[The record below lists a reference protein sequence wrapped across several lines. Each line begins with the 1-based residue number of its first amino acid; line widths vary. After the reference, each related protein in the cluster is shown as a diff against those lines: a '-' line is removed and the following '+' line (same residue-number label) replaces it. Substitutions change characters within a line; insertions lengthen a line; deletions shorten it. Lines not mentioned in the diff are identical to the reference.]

1 MQIHY
6 IKGGRWMNRQNV
18 IGEEKISKL
27 LMQFSI
33 PAIIGMMVNTL
44 YNIIDRMY
52 IGNIPEVGSLAL
64 TGVGITLP
72 IMTIILAFGMLVGMG
87 TSARISLK
95 LGQHKK
101 DEAEHHLG
109 NAFILILIL
118 SALITVIGLVFM
130 RPILTLFGASA
141 DTEIYASQYMQII
154 FIGTI
159 FNMLSFGLNHS
170 IRSDGNP
177 KIAMFS
183 MLIGAGINIIL
194 DPIFIFMF
202 GLGVRGAAIAT
213 VISQI
218 ASTIWILYYFTKGKS
233 NIKITRHSMRLQK
246 TIMLSIFSIGMSPFV
261 MQLANSMVQVLANN
275 ALKMYGGDLAIG
287 AMTIVNSVSMIF
299 MMPLFGLNQ
308 GSQPIVGFNYGA
320 KKYHRVKEAVKYAVV
335 VGTIIVTVGWLVI
348 QLAPDML
355 IRIFNND
362 PKLAEIARSGLK
374 IFLFMLP
381 VLGFQVISSNFY
393 LAIGKAK
400 TSMFLSLLRQVLLL
414 IPCLIILPR
423 IGDLG
428 LTGVWLAGPVAD
440 GLASIITGV
449 IFFNSI
455 RKLKDKEVFEAE
467 ETKQEVSSIKP
478 EKVYEV

>member
-1 MQIHY
+1 
-6 IKGGRWMNRQNV
+6 MNRQNV

-246 TIMLSIFSIGMSPFV
+246 AIVLSIFSIGMSPFV

-362 PKLAEIARSGLK
+362 PKLAEMARSGLK

-449 IFFNSI
+449 IFFNSV
-455 RKLKDKEVFEAE
+455 RKLKDKEVLEVE
-467 ETKQEVSSIKP
+467 VKKQEVSSIKP

>member
-1 MQIHY
+1 
-6 IKGGRWMNRQNV
+6 MNRQNV

-109 NAFILILIL
+109 NAFIMILIL

-246 TIMLSIFSIGMSPFV
+246 TIVLSIFSIGMSPFV

-362 PKLAEIARSGLK
+362 PKLAEMARSGLK

-449 IFFNSI
+449 IFFNSV

>member
-1 MQIHY
+1 
-6 IKGGRWMNRQNV
+6 MNKKNV
-18 IGEEKISKL
+18 LGEEKISKL
-27 LMQFSI
+27 LMQFSV
-33 PAIIGMMVNTL
+33 PAIIGMLVNTL

-95 LGQHKK
+95 LGRHKK
-101 DEAEHHLG
+101 DEAQQHLG

-118 SALITVIGLVFM
+118 SALITVGGLVFM
-130 RPILTLFGASA
+130 SPILKIFGASP
-141 DTEIYASQYMQII
+141 DTEIYASQYLEII
-154 FIGTI
+154 FLGTA
-159 FNMLSFGLNHS
+159 FNMLGFGLNHS

-246 TIMLSIFSIGMSPFV
+246 TIVLSIFSIGMSPFV

-320 KKYHRVKEAVKYAVV
+320 KKYHRVKECVKYAVV

-362 PKLAEIARSGLK
+362 SQLTSMARSGLK

-400 TSMFLSLLRQVLLL
+400 VSMFLSLLRQVLLL

-449 IFFNSI
+449 IFYNSV
-455 RKLKDKEVFEAE
+455 RKLKGEEVIEVETETE
-467 ETKQEVSSIKP
+467 EMNSVKQEKP
-478 EKVYEV
+478 CKA

>member
-1 MQIHY
+1 
-6 IKGGRWMNRQNV
+6 MNRQNV

-246 TIMLSIFSIGMSPFV
+246 TIVLSIFSIGMSPFV

-362 PKLAEIARSGLK
+362 PKLAEMARSGLK

-449 IFFNSI
+449 IFFNSV

-478 EKVYEV
+478 EKIYEV

>member
-1 MQIHY
+1 
-6 IKGGRWMNRQNV
+6 
-18 IGEEKISKL
+18 
-27 LMQFSI
+27 
-33 PAIIGMMVNTL
+33 
-44 YNIIDRMY
+44 
-52 IGNIPEVGSLAL
+52 
-64 TGVGITLP
+64 
-72 IMTIILAFGMLVGMG
+72 
-87 TSARISLK
+87 
-95 LGQHKK
+95 
-101 DEAEHHLG
+101 
-109 NAFILILIL
+109 
-118 SALITVIGLVFM
+118 
-130 RPILTLFGASA
+130 
-141 DTEIYASQYMQII
+141 
-154 FIGTI
+154 
-159 FNMLSFGLNHS
+159 
-170 IRSDGNP
+170 
-177 KIAMFS
+177 
-183 MLIGAGINIIL
+183 
-194 DPIFIFMF
+194 
-202 GLGVRGAAIAT
+202 
-213 VISQI
+213 
-218 ASTIWILYYFTKGKS
+218 
-233 NIKITRHSMRLQK
+233 
-246 TIMLSIFSIGMSPFV
+246 
-261 MQLANSMVQVLANN
+261 
-275 ALKMYGGDLAIG
+275 
-287 AMTIVNSVSMIF
+287 

-362 PKLAEIARSGLK
+362 PKLAEMARSGLK

-449 IFFNSI
+449 IFFNSV
-455 RKLKDKEVFEAE
+455 RKLKDKEVLEVE
-467 ETKQEVSSIKP
+467 VKKQEVSSIKP

>member
-1 MQIHY
+1 
-6 IKGGRWMNRQNV
+6 MNRQNV

-130 RPILTLFGASA
+130 RPILTLFGTSA

-246 TIMLSIFSIGMSPFV
+246 TIVLSIFSIGMSPFV

-362 PKLAEIARSGLK
+362 PKLAEMARSGLK

-449 IFFNSI
+449 IFFNSV
-455 RKLKDKEVFEAE
+455 RKLKDKEVLEVE
-467 ETKQEVSSIKP
+467 VKKQEVSSIKP